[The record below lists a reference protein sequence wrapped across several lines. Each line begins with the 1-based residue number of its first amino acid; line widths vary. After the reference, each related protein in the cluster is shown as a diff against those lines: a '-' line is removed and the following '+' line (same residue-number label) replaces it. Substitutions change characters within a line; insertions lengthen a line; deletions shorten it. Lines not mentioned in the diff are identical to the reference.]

1 MKSTFVKGLIVAA
14 VPFAMNAA
22 YADDITIDTTSQ
34 FGAPLARAQVLAE
47 LAQAQAN
54 HEIVAGE
61 QSFVAAAPV
70 STLSRAQVAADAKLA
85 QAAGEIVN
93 GEAAAP
99 EAVLTAQ
106 RAAVVAVGE

>member
-1 MKSTFVKGLIVAA
+1 MKSTFVKALIVAA

-34 FGAPLARAQVLAE
+34 FGAAVTRAQVLAE

-54 HEIVAGE
+54 REIAAGE
-61 QSFVAAAPV
+61 QSFVATATV